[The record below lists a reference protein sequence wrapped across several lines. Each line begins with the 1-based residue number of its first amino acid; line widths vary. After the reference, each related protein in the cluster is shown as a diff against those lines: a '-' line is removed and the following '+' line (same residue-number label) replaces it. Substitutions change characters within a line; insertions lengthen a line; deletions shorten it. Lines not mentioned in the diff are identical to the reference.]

1 MRVYKDWC
9 LCIASTHMLISLLW
23 SRKQL
28 LNAQVIRWKAQSIAS
43 QQWLRTDLYCLLLL
57 PPPPAPRVCSP
68 CLLKRLCLVAINRL
82 LAKWLFNP
90 VQPYSALTIE
100 MQMKTKMK
108 YDFLSLCWAKIK
120 HLIPYWVQEDAGQHC
135 GGWGGES
142 KLEQCLW
149 RGNQSY
155 LSKF

>member
-1 MRVYKDWC
+1 MYSKHSHVDFSAVVSKAAFECSGYKVESTVNC
-9 LCIASTHMLISLLW
+9 FTVVVENRFILPAVAS
-23 SRKQL
+23 
-28 LNAQVIRWKAQSIAS
+28 
-43 QQWLRTDLYCLLLL
+43 

-149 RGNQSY
+149 RGN
-155 LSKF
+155 